1 MAKDFKHFTFLH
13 VILGK
18 SINVVK
24 EKKKKIKQLLQQDN
38 IPFKD

>member
-24 EKKKKIKQLLQQDN
+24 EKKKKKKTFTTRQYPI
-38 IPFKD
+38 

>member
-24 EKKKKIKQLLQQDN
+24 EKKKENKTAFTTRQYPI
-38 IPFKD
+38 